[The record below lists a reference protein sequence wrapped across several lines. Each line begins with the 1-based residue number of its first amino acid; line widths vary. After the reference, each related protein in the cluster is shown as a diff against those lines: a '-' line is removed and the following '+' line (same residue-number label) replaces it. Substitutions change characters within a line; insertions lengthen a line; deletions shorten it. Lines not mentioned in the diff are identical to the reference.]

1 VLIPKQMTDCV
12 CFVCRERGNGG
23 YEPLGTGFF
32 LGVPVGKA
40 ESPNVVAVVIT
51 ALHVI
56 NNIEGSGQTPN
67 KIFLRVNTKEG
78 GVEHIHIPTENWI
91 KPDIDDQID
100 NGKIDAAVC
109 WFPGNNSPTG
119 KYDYLLMPASNEIA
133 FRQFLNDEDIGIG
146 DDVFFTG
153 LFRYHT
159 ETERNEPIVR
169 SGIIAAMTETISTDF
184 GPQHAFL
191 VESRSMGGF
200 SGSPV
205 FVTPGFL
212 RFDEEGQLKIRPTF
226 GRSYLIGVISGHW
239 DAPEGVQVMGGL
251 PERASLNM
259 GIAKVTP
266 MEKVFPLIED
276 CVEKFQATMVKVVA
290 KGIIELGK
298 AAIAEFMKNLR
309 EAAASQ
315 RDQNRPSGDDTSP
328 QSASTGEDSATETDA
343 SNQQETPP
351 TPS

>member
-1 VLIPKQMTDCV
+1 MTDCV
-12 CFVCRERGNGG
+12 CFVCGVRSNGE

-32 LGVPVGKA
+32 LGVPIGNPK
-40 ESPNVVAVVIT
+40 SPTYVAVVIT

-56 NNIEGSGQTPN
+56 NNIEGAGQTPN
-67 KIFLRVNTKEG
+67 KIFLRVNTKDG
-78 GVEHIHIPTENWI
+78 GVEHVHIPTENWI
-91 KPDIDDQID
+91 RPDIDDQIK
-100 NGKIDAAVC
+100 NGKIDATVC

-133 FRQFLNDEDIGIG
+133 FRQLLDDEDIGIG

-159 ETERNEPIVR
+159 QTERNEPIVR
-169 SGIIAAMTETISTDF
+169 SGIIAAMPETISTDY
-184 GPQHAFL
+184 GPQRAFL

-226 GRSYLIGVISGHW
+226 GSSYLIGVISGHW
-239 DAPEGVQVMGGL
+239 DAPEDVQIMGGL
-251 PERASLNM
+251 AERTSLNM

-266 MEKVFPLIED
+266 MEKVFPLIAQ
-276 CVEKFQATMVKVVA
+276 CVEKFQATMIIEVT
-290 KGIIELGK
+290 KGIIDIGKVLG
-298 AAIAEFMKNLR
+298 AAFMNILR
-309 EAAASQ
+309 AAAAPQ
-315 RDQNRPSGDDTSP
+315 QDENTPPGETPGQPTWTAESP
-328 QSASTGEDSATETDA
+328 PTETGAAD
-343 SNQQETPP
+343 QQETP
-351 TPS
+351 TGAS